1 MVLDIISTSITII
14 MLIIATV
21 IDRKT
26 RKIPNWLTFPCIIG
40 GTVISFFS
48 SVNCGITAII
58 SLIVLFILGM
68 TGFLGIGDL
77 KLIMAVTALQGP
89 IAGFISLVIAAC
101 LLVYTHVIKQKNVVN
116 MKRLIDKDLVC
127 EGIKVPFAQYIL
139 LGYAI
144 FFFLTKF

>member
-26 RKIPNWLTFPCIIG
+26 RKIPNWLTFPCITAGII
-40 GTVISFFS
+40 ISFLS

-68 TGFLGIGDL
+68 TGFVGIGDL

-101 LLVYTHVIKQKNVVN
+101 LLVYTHVIKQKNTVN
-116 MKRLIDKDLVC
+116 MKRLIDKDLAC